1 MAATPS
7 PDFTAY
13 LEAIASNKKYQ
24 RWAKS
29 YTATDTVGK
38 QREFF
43 DMGLMVQTWLPKH
56 HQGNLGKEK
65 PEKIERLAV
74 LDGIRKYAENHV
86 LLVGKPGSGKS
97 TALERLLWEEAQKTQ
112 TGGDTETRGKNSP
125 RQSVRAS
132 SFSLPIPVLVR
143 LREYQTS
150 VLEIIANFF
159 ANHDLYLSQTE
170 IENLLST
177 GQLLLLMDGLNELP
191 DDKARR
197 EVTAFRKKYRRTPM
211 IFTTRDVSLG
221 GDCGIEKKLEMQP
234 LTETQMCEFVQA
246 YLGNCSEQ
254 LLRQLSDRLRKF
266 SETPLLLW
274 MLCLV
279 YAPQGELP
287 TPYHK
292 VGVGFPTHWGLPQ
305 TWWIFYV
312 QKSLVLHPLLGQKC

>member
-13 LEAIASNKKYQ
+13 LQAIRLKGVCEAIARNEKYQ
-24 RWAKS
+24 RWENS
-29 YTATDTVGK
+29 YTSTDTVSK

-43 DMGLMVQTWLPKH
+43 DMGLMVQTWQPK
-56 HQGNLGKEK
+56 QPKGKLGEEK
-65 PEKIERLAV
+65 QEKIERLAV
-74 LDGIRKYAENHV
+74 LDGIRKYALEHV

-97 TALERLLWEEAQKTQ
+97 TALERLLWEEVQKTQ
-112 TGGDTETRGKNSP
+112 TGASP
-125 RQSVRAS
+125 
-132 SFSLPIPVLVR
+132 FSPAIPVLVR
-143 LREYQTS
+143 LRKYQTS

-159 ANHDLYLSQTE
+159 VSHDLYLSETE

-177 GQLLLLMDGLNELP
+177 KQLLLLMDGLNELP

-197 EVTAFRKKYRRTPM
+197 EVAAFRKKYPRTPM

-221 GDCGIEKKLEMQP
+221 GDFGIEKKLEMQP
-234 LTETQMCEFVQA
+234 LTETQMREFVQA

-254 LLRQLSDRLRKF
+254 FLRQLSDRLRKF

-279 YAPQGELP
+279 YAQQGKIPANLGKAFRDFTQLYDNQHELP
-287 TPYHK
+287 RPTSLRS
-292 VGVGFPTHWGLPQ
+292 GFLKPDQ
-305 TWWIFYV
+305 
-312 QKSLVLHPLLGQKC
+312 